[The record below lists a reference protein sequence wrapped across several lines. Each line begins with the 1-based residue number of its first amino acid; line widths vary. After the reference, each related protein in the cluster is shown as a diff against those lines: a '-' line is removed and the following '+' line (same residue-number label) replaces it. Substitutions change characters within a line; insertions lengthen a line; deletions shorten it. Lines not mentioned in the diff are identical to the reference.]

1 MDFHVLWKKRKSN
14 GWLSECEPAKDSSN
28 CIPQSQGMKTVQ
40 HHSID
45 CSWFR
50 KEQMNST
57 HAKHI
62 GKTAHRHTA
71 NTIHAKKEYT
81 TKLSSVKRSHK
92 LFFFWYFCCGFQ
104 AKFNS
109 FVNLLFRFRL
119 VLFYLAIFS
128 FLQWLACS
136 IAQSFDFVILLVNR
150 LRAIDCSYVCVSTM
164 NVFCFYGVSNGDV
177 NEFFSGRLCLH
188 FIW

>member
-1 MDFHVLWKKRKSN
+1 MVGCQNVNQPRTRQTAFHRAKAWKQFSITASIVL
-14 GWLSECEPAKDSSN
+14 GSEKN
-28 CIPQSQGMKTVQ
+28 KWI
-40 HHSID
+40 
-45 CSWFR
+45 
-50 KEQMNST
+50 
-57 HAKHI
+57 
-62 GKTAHRHTA
+62 RHTR
-71 NTIHAKKEYT
+71 NTLEKQHTDTQQTQYMQKKST
-81 TKLSSVKRSHK
+81 QQSWAQWNDRINC
-92 LFFFWYFCCGFQ
+92 FFFWYFCCGFQ